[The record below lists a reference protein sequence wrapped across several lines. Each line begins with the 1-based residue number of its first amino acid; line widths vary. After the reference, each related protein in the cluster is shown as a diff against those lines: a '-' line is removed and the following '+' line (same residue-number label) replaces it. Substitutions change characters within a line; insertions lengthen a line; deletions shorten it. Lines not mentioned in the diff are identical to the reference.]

1 MDFFRPNIEKSI
13 TLPSPPL
20 RDEDEISRMKDI
32 IRNRT
37 AEDVRSIR
45 NHDEVPFYA
54 LRKYCEENGLV
65 FHENEFEDLIE
76 QSVPIIMHFKKC
88 V

>member
-37 AEDVRSIR
+37 AEELNNLLRLLCILKICLIVRD
-45 NHDEVPFYA
+45 H
-54 LRKYCEENGLV
+54 LK
-65 FHENEFEDLIE
+65 LIK
-76 QSVPIIMHFKKC
+76 Q
-88 V
+88 